1 MATNRIQQRLP
12 ALFSLFVIFALL
24 LGACT
29 PAAAP
34 TGDQAAQPAEGAAAE
49 APAAGSKILL
59 YGGNQDI
66 DNIDPATG
74 ENYSIN
80 AALISLYDALFITR
94 GNELQPNLV
103 ESYETSEDAKVFT
116 FKLKQNAKFH
126 DGSPVNAEAVV
137 YSFNRLMT
145 LQGPPTYR
153 WAGIATAD
161 SAKALDEFTVEFT
174 LEQPF
179 APFVGTLTQLY
190 VVNPAIVEA
199 NKGDD
204 FGQTYLKTTAAGS
217 GPFTQ
222 GRWEIGNL
230 YEFNA
235 VADYWGGWQ
244 SENHIDGFLWI
255 IKRDSASQVNSLLA
269 GETHIADTIDGQ
281 DAEKIKQNAGFVVY
295 ENSGYFIN
303 TVKMNTQGEYTSD
316 PNVRKAIAYAMNYE
330 QLPVVQDIPV
340 QVLPGPTP
348 LNFIGA
354 VQDLEVP
361 TYDIAKA
368 KEYLAQSPW
377 PDGGFTLDYVYVTDL
392 TREEVT
398 GLLLLEGLKE
408 LNITLNMKPML
419 WPDMVASCATPEAG
433 PDLINIYTQ
442 PSYLDP
448 DAHLYN
454 QYHSGQWGSYNSC
467 SFYKNEAVDTLLDEA
482 RVLGNEAQRMEKYAE
497 AQRLIAADQP
507 AIWTYTENT
516 MIAAHECIK
525 GYEFR
530 PLESLSVL
538 FQDLAMENC
547 PG

>member
-1 MATNRIQQRLP
+1 MVNRPLFYRYHLSL
-12 ALFSLFVIFALL
+12 ALVSLFVLL
-24 LGACT
+24 LASCA

-34 TGDQAAQPAEGAAAE
+34 APSGEQPAQPAEVAD
-49 APAAGSKILL
+49 AAGSKILL

-94 GNELQPNLV
+94 GNELEPNLV
-103 ESYETSEDAKVFT
+103 ESYEASDDATVFT

-126 DGSPVNAEAVV
+126 DGSPVNADAVV

-153 WAGIATAD
+153 WAGIAEAD
-161 SAKALDEFTVEFT
+161 AAKAVDEYTVEFT
-174 LEQPF
+174 LKQPF

-204 FGQTYLKTTAAGS
+204 FGQTYLKEHEAGS

-230 YEFNA
+230 YEFKA
-235 VADYWGGWQ
+235 VADYWGGWK
-244 SENHIDGFLWI
+244 SENHVDGFLWI

-281 DAEKIKQNAGFVVY
+281 DAEKIQQNPGFVIY

-303 TVKMNTQGEYTSD
+303 TIKMNTQGKYTSD

-330 QLPVVQDIPV
+330 QLPVVEDIPV

-354 VQDLEVP
+354 VEGLEVP
-361 TYDIAKA
+361 TFDLAKA

-392 TREEVT
+392 TREEVS
-398 GLLLLEGLKE
+398 GLLLLDGLKQ

-419 WPDMVASCATPEAG
+419 WPDMVASCATPETG

-454 QYHSGQWGSYNSC
+454 QYHSSQWGSYNSC
-467 SFYKNEAVDTLLDEA
+467 SFYKNEQVDTLLNDA
-482 RVLGNEAQRMEKYAE
+482 RTLGDEAQRLEKYAE
-497 AQRLIAADQP
+497 AQQLIAADQP
-507 AIWTYTENT
+507 ALWTYTENT
-516 MIAAHECIK
+516 LIAAHECIK

-538 FQDLAMENC
+538 FQDLSMEGC
-547 PG
+547 PAN

>member
-1 MATNRIQQRLP
+1 MATNRKSQRLL
-12 ALFSLFVIFALL
+12 ALFSLLLILALV
-24 LGACT
+24 LGACA
-29 PAAAP
+29 PAAPA
-34 TGDQAAQPAEGAAAE
+34 GEQAAQPAEQAAQ
-49 APAAGSKILL
+49 PAAGSKILL

-103 ESYETSEDAKVFT
+103 ESYEVSDDAKVFT

-126 DGSPVNAEAVV
+126 DGSPVNADAVV
-137 YSFNRLMT
+137 YSFNRLIT

-153 WAGIATAD
+153 WAGIAGAD
-161 SAKALDEFTVEFT
+161 AAKTVDEFTVEFT

-190 VVNPAIVEA
+190 IVNPAIVEA

-204 FGQTYLKTTAAGS
+204 FGQSYLKEHEAGS

-230 YEFNA
+230 YEFKA

-281 DAEKIKQNAGFVVY
+281 DAEKIQQEAGFVVY

-303 TVKMNTQGEYTSD
+303 TIKMNTQGEYTSD

-330 QLPVVQDIPV
+330 QLPVVEDIPV

-354 VQDLEVP
+354 VEGLEVP

-368 KEYLAQSPW
+368 KEFLAQSPW

-392 TREEVT
+392 TREEVS

-419 WPDMVASCATPEAG
+419 WPDMVASCATPETG

-442 PSYLDP
+442 PAYLDP

-454 QYHSGQWGSYNSC
+454 QYHSAQWGSFNSC
-467 SFYKNEAVDTLLDEA
+467 NFYKNEAVDKLLDEA
-482 RVLGNEAQRMEKYAE
+482 RVLGDEAQRMEKYAE
-497 AQRLIAADQP
+497 AQKLIAADQP
-507 AIWTYTENT
+507 SIWTYTENT

-538 FQDLAMENC
+538 FQDLSMENC
-547 PG
+547 PS

>member
-29 PAAAP
+29 PEAAP
-34 TGDQAAQPAEGAAAE
+34 TGDQVAQPAEGAA

-103 ESYETSEDAKVFT
+103 ESYEVSDDAKVFT

-126 DGSPVNAEAVV
+126 DGSVVNAEAVV

-153 WAGIATAD
+153 WAGIAGAD
-161 SAKALDEFTVEFT
+161 AAKVVDEFTVEFT

-204 FGQTYLKTTAAGS
+204 FGQTYLKTNSAGS

-230 YEFNA
+230 YEFTA
-235 VADYWGGWQ
+235 VADYWGGWR

-281 DAEKIKQNAGFVVY
+281 DAEKIQQNPGFVVY

-303 TVKMNTQGEYTSD
+303 TLKMNTQGEYTSD
-316 PNVRKAIAYAMNYE
+316 INVRKAIAYALNYE

-348 LNFIGA
+348 LNFVGA

-368 KEYLAQSPW
+368 KEFLAQSPW

-419 WPDMVASCATPEAG
+419 WPDMVASCATVETG
-433 PDLINIYTQ
+433 PALINIYTQ
-442 PSYLDP
+442 PAYLDP

-454 QYHSGQWGSYNSC
+454 QYHSGQWGSFNSC
-467 SFYKNEAVDTLLDEA
+467 SFYKNEQVDALLDEA
-482 RVLGNEAQRMEKYAE
+482 RVFGDEAQRMEKYAE

-507 AIWTYTENT
+507 AVWTYTENT
-516 MIAAHECIK
+516 MIAAHECIQ